1 MQAIIF
7 CGIQASG
14 KTSFYK
20 ANFFDTHMR
29 ISMDQLHTRNK
40 ESRFLEVC
48 FSIQQPFVVDNTNPA
63 RIDREPYIRLAKQHK
78 FKVTGYYFQSA
89 LMAAMERNSGRSGK
103 ANIPEAGIRGTYK
116 RLELPSRE
124 EGFDELYYVELQENT
139 FLIKPWNDEI

>member
-48 FSIQQPFVVDNTNPA
+48 FSIQQPFVVDNTNPSRA
-63 RIDREPYIRLAKQHK
+63 DRESYIRLAKQHK

-89 LMAAMERNSGRSGK
+89 LTTAIQRNSGRSGK
-103 ANIPEAGIRGTYK
+103 ANIPEAGIRGTHK
-116 RLELPSRE
+116 RLELPAYD
-124 EGFDELYYVELQENT
+124 EGFDELYYVAIQDNT
-139 FLIKPWNDEI
+139 FIIKPWNNEI